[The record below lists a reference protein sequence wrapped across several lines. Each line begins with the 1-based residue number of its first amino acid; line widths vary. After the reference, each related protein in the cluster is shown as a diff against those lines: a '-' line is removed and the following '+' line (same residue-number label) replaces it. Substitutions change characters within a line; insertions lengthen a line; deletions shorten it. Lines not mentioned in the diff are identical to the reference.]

1 MEEKSLTI
9 QELLSI
15 EEEIA
20 SIDLEGFKVPVVGV
34 AGVVNTAKICELYKK
49 LRPVISIILS
59 LPLIPQRIK
68 DALRALLALLDQL
81 CP

>member
-1 MEEKSLTI
+1 MEEKSITI

-15 EEEIA
+15 EKEID
-20 SIDLEGFKVPVVGV
+20 SMNLESFNVSSVGV
-34 AGVVNTAKICELYKK
+34 AGAVNTGKICELYKK
-49 LRPVISIILS
+49 LKPVIAIILS